1 MAMKQFRI
9 VSLQQFKLE
18 KDHSLQIRAMV
29 RLRDAIDE
37 YPGRSQEEK
46 ERLWKRLRLVL
57 NGSDITVHF
66 ATYPQIEKM
75 TDWTDLSALEM

>member
-57 NGSDITVHF
+57 IGGCRNSEAGLCRIGDTV
-66 ATYPQIEKM
+66 
-75 TDWTDLSALEM
+75 SADP

>member
-1 MAMKQFRI
+1 MA
-9 VSLQQFKLE
+9 
-18 KDHSLQIRAMV
+18 

-57 NGSDITVHF
+57 IGGCRNAEDERRVADLKVRLQYTSD
-66 ATYPQIEKM
+66 K
-75 TDWTDLSALEM
+75 